1 MTTPKEIKD
10 TLENMY
16 VNIRRATRL
25 LEEDVQEL
33 MDLVI
38 IFYQAIGQEKVS
50 DANVAMFNMKES
62 TKRMTEAV
70 GKLSEMNA
78 VRNAVSA
85 TNDICGDAT
94 DAEGE
99 NDE

>member
-10 TLENMY
+10 LLENQY
-16 VNIRRATRL
+16 INLRRGTRL
-25 LEEDVQEL
+25 MEEDVQEL

-38 IFYQAIGQEKVS
+38 DFYQAIGQEKVG
-50 DANVAMFNMKES
+50 DANVAIFNMKES
-62 TKRMTEAV
+62 VRKLSEAV
-70 GKLSEMNA
+70 GKLSELNA

-85 TNDICGDAT
+85 TNDIIGDST

-99 NDE
+99 NDD